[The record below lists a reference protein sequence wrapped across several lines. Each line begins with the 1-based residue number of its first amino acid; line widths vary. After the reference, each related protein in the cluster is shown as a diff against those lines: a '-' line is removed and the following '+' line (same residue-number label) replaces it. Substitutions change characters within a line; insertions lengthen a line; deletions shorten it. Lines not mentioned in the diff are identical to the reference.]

1 MNAKLGT
8 KRIMDLIMPMMAMAL
23 FLSSSHGQ
31 YDEQGFQE
39 MKEKIMGSMAHGP
52 FIMGQAPH
60 HPINRT
66 SRDPEDL
73 IGDWNAEYMSMNMII
88 TSGTDQSVPNYM
100 QRIGA
105 EPASGSIDVSGEV
118 SGQMNYMM
126 AMADSGATMVML
138 GNNPMMGGYYGNQD
152 DIVLPNLQ
160 LLYMHEEDMEIF
172 MFMSTDTL
180 AGDSIQ
186 HFWGSENAS
195 EHITLDSITGGVN
208 IDDLSLIA
216 MDDEGLDSTN
226 TVLIA
231 GSLVPESMDIVAG
244 EPFVFSLAQE
254 GGDGGVFVMRFLE
267 DGTGLQMEENY
278 DYDYWDN
285 YDSLLIE
292 IDTLEFD
299 WFANDD
305 SVTII
310 SMDYDDY
317 YEESYLDTMT
327 LGYSV
332 VGDTLHMGESFDP
345 CMDDYYYYGD
355 CDEYYEEVSMGLM
368 IDDIQSILS
377 EESYVFSRMNS
388 LGIDQDHVLPT
399 VMSLGQNY
407 PNPFNPVTTLT
418 YELSEDAL
426 VSMSVHDVSGRL
438 VKDLVH
444 GYQTAG
450 HGTIK
455 WDATNNSGQS
465 VSAGVYLY
473 KIQIGEMIQTKKMVL
488 LK

>member
-1 MNAKLGT
+1 MNSILGN
-8 KRIMDLIMPMMAMAL
+8 KKIMDLVMPMMVMAL

-100 QRIGA
+100 QRIGI
-105 EPASGSIDVSGEV
+105 EPASGSIDVSGAV

-126 AMADSGATMVML
+126 AMTDSGATMVML
-138 GNNPMMGGYYGNQD
+138 GNNPIMGGYYGNQE
-152 DIVLPNLQ
+152 DIILPNLQ
-160 LLYMHEEDMEIF
+160 LLYMHEEGEGEIF
-172 MFMSTDTL
+172 MFISTDTL

-186 HFWGSENAS
+186 NLWGSEDVS
-195 EHITLDSITGGVN
+195 EYITLDSITGGVN
-208 IDDLSLIA
+208 IDDLSLEG
-216 MDDEGLDSTN
+216 MDSSN
-226 TVLIA
+226 VLIA

-254 GGDGGVFVMRFLE
+254 GDDAGFVMRFLE
-267 DGTGLQMEENY
+267 DGTGLQIEENY
-278 DYDYWDN
+278 DDDYYYYYY
-285 YDSLLIE
+285 YDSLLIVT
-292 IDTLEFD
+292 DTLEFD

-317 YEESYLDTMT
+317 YEESYLDTMI

-332 VGDTLHMGESFDP
+332 VGDTLYMGESYDQ
-345 CMDDYYYYGD
+345 CEDYYYYGD

-399 VMSLGQNY
+399 GMSLGQNY

-438 VKDLVH
+438 VKNLIH

-455 WDATNNSGQS
+455 WDATNNSGQP

-473 KIQIGEMIQTKKMVL
+473 KIQIGDLMQTKKMVL

>member
-1 MNAKLGT
+1 MNSILGN
-8 KRIMDLIMPMMAMAL
+8 KKIMDLVMPMMVMAL

-66 SRDPEDL
+66 SRDPENL

-160 LLYMHEEDMEIF
+160 LLYMHEEGDGEIF

-216 MDDEGLDSTN
+216 MDGEGLDSTN

-231 GSLVPESMDIVAG
+231 GSLAPESLDIVAG

-254 GGDGGVFVMRFLE
+254 GGGDVFVMRFLE

-332 VGDTLHMGESFDP
+332 VGDTLYMGESYDQ
-345 CMDDYYYYGD
+345 CEDYYYYYGD

-399 VMSLGQNY
+399 GMSLGQNY

-438 VKDLVH
+438 VKNLIH

-455 WDATNNSGQS
+455 WDATNNSGQPI
-465 VSAGVYLY
+465 SAGVYLY
-473 KIQIGEMIQTKKMVL
+473 KIQIGDMMQTKKMVL

>member
-1 MNAKLGT
+1 MNCRMTMVIARSLMIAILIISWSFGQNDHNLIKQRFQDKANEMLGSL
-8 KRIMDLIMPMMAMAL
+8 DLTW
-23 FLSSSHGQ
+23 GQ
-31 YDEQGFQE
+31 V
-39 MKEKIMGSMAHGP
+39 
-52 FIMGQAPH
+52 PH

-100 QRIGA
+100 QRIGI
-105 EPASGSIDVSGEV
+105 EPASGSIDVSGAV

-126 AMADSGATMVML
+126 AMTDSGATMVML
-138 GNNPMMGGYYGNQD
+138 GNNPIMGGYYGSQE
-152 DIVLPNLQ
+152 DIILPNLQ
-160 LLYMHEEDMEIF
+160 LLYMHEEGEGEIF
-172 MFMSTDTL
+172 MFISTDTL

-186 HFWGSENAS
+186 NLWGSEDVS
-195 EHITLDSITGGVN
+195 EYITLDSITGGVN
-208 IDDLSLIA
+208 IDDLSLEG
-216 MDDEGLDSTN
+216 MDSSN
-226 TVLIA
+226 VLIA

-254 GGDGGVFVMRFLE
+254 GDDAGFVMRFLE
-267 DGTGLQMEENY
+267 DGTGLQIEENY
-278 DYDYWDN
+278 DDDYYYYY
-285 YDSLLIE
+285 YDSLLIVT
-292 IDTLEFD
+292 DTLEFD

-332 VGDTLHMGESFDP
+332 VGDTLYMGESYDQ
-345 CMDDYYYYGD
+345 CEDYYYYYGD

-399 VMSLGQNY
+399 GMSLGQNY

-438 VKDLVH
+438 VKNLIH

-455 WDATNNSGQS
+455 WDATNNSGQP

-473 KIQIGEMIQTKKMVL
+473 KIQIGDMMQTKKMVL

>member
-1 MNAKLGT
+1 
-8 KRIMDLIMPMMAMAL
+8 MPMMVMAL

-39 MKEKIMGSMAHGP
+39 MKEKILGSMAHGP

-100 QRIGA
+100 QRIGI
-105 EPASGSIDVSGEV
+105 EPASGSIDVSGAV

-126 AMADSGATMVML
+126 AMTDSGATMVML

-160 LLYMHEEDMEIF
+160 LLYMHEEGDGEIF
-172 MFMSTDTL
+172 MFISTDTL

-186 HFWGSENAS
+186 NVWGSEDVS
-195 EHITLDSITGGVN
+195 EYITLDSITGGVN

-216 MDDEGLDSTN
+216 IDDEGLDSTN

-231 GSLVPESMDIVAG
+231 GSLVPESIDIVAG

-254 GGDGGVFVMRFLE
+254 GDDAGFVMRFLE
-267 DGTGLQMEENY
+267 DGTGLQIEENY
-278 DYDYWDN
+278 DDDYYYYYY
-285 YDSLLIE
+285 YDSLLIVT
-292 IDTLEFD
+292 DTLEFD

-332 VGDTLHMGESFDP
+332 VGDTLYMGESYDQ
-345 CMDDYYYYGD
+345 CEDYYYYYGD

-399 VMSLGQNY
+399 GMSLGQNY

-438 VKDLVH
+438 VKDLIQ

-455 WDATNNSGQS
+455 WDATNNSGQP

-473 KIQIGEMIQTKKMVL
+473 KIQIGDMMQTKKMVL

>member
-160 LLYMHEEDMEIF
+160 LLYMHEEGDGEIF

-216 MDDEGLDSTN
+216 MDGEGLDSTN

-231 GSLVPESMDIVAG
+231 GSLAPESLDIVAG

-254 GGDGGVFVMRFLE
+254 GGGDVFVMRFLE

-332 VGDTLHMGESFDP
+332 VGDTLYMGESYDQ
-345 CMDDYYYYGD
+345 CEDYYYYYGD

-377 EESYVFSRMNS
+377 EESYVFSRINS

-399 VMSLGQNY
+399 GMSLGQNY

-438 VKDLVH
+438 VKNLIH

-455 WDATNNSGQS
+455 WDATNNSGQP

-473 KIQIGEMIQTKKMVL
+473 KIQIGDMMQTKKMVL

>member
-1 MNAKLGT
+1 MNSILGN
-8 KRIMDLIMPMMAMAL
+8 KKIMDLVMPMMVMAL

-100 QRIGA
+100 QRIGI
-105 EPASGSIDVSGEV
+105 EPASGSIDVSGAV

-126 AMADSGATMVML
+126 AMTDSGATMVML
-138 GNNPMMGGYYGNQD
+138 GNNPIMGGYYGNQE
-152 DIVLPNLQ
+152 DIILPNLQ
-160 LLYMHEEDMEIF
+160 LLYMHEEGEGEIF
-172 MFMSTDTL
+172 MFISTDTL

-186 HFWGSENAS
+186 NLWGSEDVS
-195 EHITLDSITGGVN
+195 EYITLDSITGGVN
-208 IDDLSLIA
+208 IDDLSLEG
-216 MDDEGLDSTN
+216 MDSSN
-226 TVLIA
+226 VLIA

-254 GGDGGVFVMRFLE
+254 GDDAGFVMRFLE
-267 DGTGLQMEENY
+267 DGTGLQIEENY
-278 DYDYWDN
+278 DDDYYYYY
-285 YDSLLIE
+285 YDSLLIVT
-292 IDTLEFD
+292 DTLEFD

-332 VGDTLHMGESFDP
+332 VGDTLYMGESYDQ
-345 CMDDYYYYGD
+345 CEDYYYYYGD

-399 VMSLGQNY
+399 GMSLGQNY

-438 VKDLVH
+438 VKNLIH

-455 WDATNNSGQS
+455 WDATNNSGQP

-473 KIQIGEMIQTKKMVL
+473 KIQIGDMMQTKKMVL